1 MISFL
6 MLNKLTVFRHI
17 SGFNR
22 AVRINTSEEQKW
34 DDRIYTS
41 YNLALK
47 SKTTDEFFPVT
58 ATDLE
63 HDENGWRW

>member
-1 MISFL
+1 
-6 MLNKLTVFRHI
+6 MLNELMVFRHI

-22 AVRINTSEEQKW
+22 AVRINISEEQKW

-41 YNLALK
+41 YNLVLK
-47 SKTTDEFFPVT
+47 SKTTDEFFPVA